1 MHPRIVARP
10 DKNIRPLIET
20 NITDNLFKVRRT
32 YLARSTGGFDFFSKP
47 VIHIVTLPGSPIGAN

>member
-20 NITDNLFKVRRT
+20 YITDNLFKVRRT
-32 YLARSTGGFDFFSKP
+32 DLPRSTGGFDFFSKP
-47 VIHIVTLPGSPIGAN
+47 IIHIVTLTVRQ